1 MTCLIWMLFTA
12 SFFCLMGFV
21 IMIGET
27 IWNIVDRKKAEK
39 KYMEYVQT
47 EAALRIRD
55 KINFERL
62 QREIGGGKNV

>member
-21 IMIGET
+21 ILIGET
-27 IWNIVDRKKAEK
+27 ILDIVDRKKAEK
-39 KYMEYVQT
+39 KYREYVRT
-47 EAALRIRD
+47 EAELRIRD

-62 QREIGGGKNV
+62 QRELGGK